1 MGEKSDF
8 NYHYIHGGPT
18 IEDIIKEKV
27 LEENPALAQNLHE
40 LRKQI
45 VKRIHEEIVIDST
58 YFLG

>member
-1 MGEKSDF
+1 MGEKSEF
-8 NYHYIHGGPT
+8 NYRYIYDGPT

-27 LEENPALAQNLHE
+27 LEENPALAHNLHE

-45 VKRIHEEIVIDST
+45 VKRLHEEIVIDST